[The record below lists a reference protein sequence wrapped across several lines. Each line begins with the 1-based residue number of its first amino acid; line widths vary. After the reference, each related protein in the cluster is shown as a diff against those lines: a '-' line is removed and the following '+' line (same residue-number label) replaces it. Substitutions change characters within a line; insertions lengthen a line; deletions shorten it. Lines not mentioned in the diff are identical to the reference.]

1 MKRIILFALLF
12 ASVLISFRTSAEL
25 TDADIDKI
33 QLLIL
38 ESEKRMKAEIVES
51 ENRMKAEITV
61 IKAEIQTLNG
71 KFGRLEGKFDTL
83 EKSIDRQ
90 NNIMIAC
97 ISIPMGLLVVVVA
110 IWGILAQMR
119 DVKGSKE
126 LETLKQEIENLKAH
140 RTFSP

>member
-1 MKRIILFALLF
+1 MKRIMLFTLLF

>member
-1 MKRIILFALLF
+1 MLVTLFF

-33 QLLIL
+33 RLLIL

-51 ENRMKAEITV
+51 EKRMKTEITL
-61 IKAEIQTLNG
+61 IKADIQTLNN
-71 KFGRLEGKFDTL
+71 KFDTLEGKFDTL

-97 ISIPMGLLVVVVA
+97 ISIPMGLLVVLVA

-126 LETLKQEIENLKAH
+126 LEMLKQEIENLKAH

>member
-1 MKRIILFALLF
+1 MLFALLF

>member
-1 MKRIILFALLF
+1 MKMIMLVTLFF

-33 QLLIL
+33 RLLIL
-38 ESEKRMKAEIVES
+38 ESEKRMKTEIVES
-51 ENRMKAEITV
+51 EKRMKTEITL
-61 IKAEIQTLNG
+61 IKADIQTLNN
-71 KFGRLEGKFDTL
+71 KFDTLEGKFDTL

-97 ISIPMGLLVVVVA
+97 ISIPMGLLVVLVA
-110 IWGILAQMR
+110 IWGILAQLR

-126 LETLKQEIENLKAH
+126 LEMLKQEIENLKAH

>member
-1 MKRIILFALLF
+1 MKMIMLVTLFF

-33 QLLIL
+33 RLLIL
-38 ESEKRMKAEIVES
+38 ESEKRMKTELVES
-51 ENRMKAEITV
+51 ENRMKTEITV

-83 EKSIDRQ
+83 EKSINRQ

-97 ISIPMGLLVVVVA
+97 ISIPMGFLVVLGAV
-110 IWGILAQMR
+110 WGILAQMR

-126 LETLKQEIENLKAH
+126 LETLKQEIENLKTH
-140 RTFSP
+140 RTFTP

>member
-1 MKRIILFALLF
+1 MKMIMLVTLFF

-33 QLLIL
+33 RLLIL
-38 ESEKRMKAEIVES
+38 ESEKRMKTEIVES
-51 ENRMKAEITV
+51 EKRMKTEITL
-61 IKAEIQTLNG
+61 IKADIQTLNN
-71 KFGRLEGKFDTL
+71 KFDTLEGKFDTL

-97 ISIPMGLLVVVVA
+97 ISIPMGLLVVLVA

-126 LETLKQEIENLKAH
+126 LEMLKQEIENLKAH